1 MVELKAYVTGAD
13 RGLGFS
19 LTKILLKNNY
29 TVFAGKYLNDW
40 HDLNRLK
47 EEYPDK
53 LKMLPLDLANDE
65 SVYKAA
71 KIIKEQTEYL
81 DLIINNAAVYL
92 DDGEDVL
99 GDLKFDSMRRMYEI
113 NTLGPLKVTNSVID
127 LLINGKKKILLNISS
142 EAGSIGD
149 CWRKRE
155 FGYAMSK
162 SALNMQTAILKNHLE
177 EYGIRILLLHPGYL
191 KTYMLGKK
199 NMDAD
204 IEADESA
211 INIYKLLQDEN
222 NYTDLYYDYQGNLL
236 PW

>member
-1 MVELKAYVTGAD
+1 MELKAYVTGAD

-81 DLIINNAAVYL
+81 DLLINNAAVYL

-99 GDLKFDSMRRMYEI
+99 GELKFDSMRRMYEI

-127 LLINGKKKILLNISS
+127 LLINGKEKILLNISS

-199 NMDAD
+199 NMDAE
-204 IEADESA
+204 IEANESA